1 MNGTQESFQLYKM
14 DENVQITSGLEKKVL
29 TKKEQNVFELKTL
42 PTIFETYRLITCYS
56 NF

>member
-29 TKKEQNVFELKTL
+29 TKKAEWILVFLTKDS
-42 PTIFETYRLITCYS
+42 TYY
-56 NF
+56 F

>member
-29 TKKEQNVFELKTL
+29 TKKEQNLFELKTL
-42 PTIFETYRLITCYS
+42 PTIFETISVFCCHG
-56 NF
+56 FP